1 MDANENQDCP
11 TTNQISIFHTFN
23 ALCGPLREVFHG
35 TMKLK
40 TVTSKN
46 KTRQPHQFRMTIQKK
61 FASLFEKKFKST
73 MCIEIETTQL
83 HPII

>member
-1 MDANENQDCP
+1 MDANRNQDCP

-23 ALCGPLREVFHG
+23 ALGEPSREVFHG

-40 TVTSKN
+40 TVASKN
-46 KTRQPHQFRMTIQKK
+46 KTKQPYQFRMIIQKK
-61 FASLFEKKFKST
+61 FLSLFEKKYKST

-83 HPII
+83 HPTI

>member
-1 MDANENQDCP
+1 MDATGNQDCP

-23 ALCGPLREVFHG
+23 ALCGPSREVFHG

-40 TVTSKN
+40 IVASKN
-46 KTRQPHQFRMTIQKK
+46 KTNKPHQFIMTIQKK
-61 FASLFEKKFKST
+61 SASLFEKKFKST

-83 HPII
+83 HPTI